1 MRYFNDYIRSPAQ
14 TQDSIRKSL
23 NRVDITKKDEEKQYV
38 FGWAKIAVDENG
50 NQLVDRQNDLIDP
63 EELEQTAYTY
73 VEFYREAGE
82 MHERGGA
89 GVLIESI
96 IFTKEK
102 MKTLGIEEGTLPE
115 GWWKKAHI
123 GISASTGDL
132 ADNHDLIEV
141 STMLGITATDS
152 NDGRIYWC
160 KIDSGRTRK
169 KSGHKGNHRIQGCI
183 PRWVRIMVS
192 ERCF

>member
-50 NQLVDRQNDLIDP
+50 NQLIDRQNDLIDP

-115 GWWKKAHI
+115 GWWV
-123 GISASTGDL
+123 GFTSQTMRSGQRLRTE
-132 ADNHDLIEV
+132 LIRCSV
-141 STMLGITATDS
+141 LRVKQSVLKL
-152 NDGRIYWC
+152 R
-160 KIDSGRTRK
+160 RK
-169 KSGHKGNHRIQGCI
+169 NNG
-183 PRWVRIMVS
+183 
-192 ERCF
+192 

>member
-102 MKTLGIEEGTLPE
+102 DEN
-115 GWWKKAHI
+115 
-123 GISASTGDL
+123 SRYR
-132 ADNHDLIEV
+132 
-141 STMLGITATDS
+141 
-152 NDGRIYWC
+152 GRY
-160 KIDSGRTRK
+160 
-169 KSGHKGNHRIQGCI
+169 
-183 PRWVRIMVS
+183 VA
-192 ERCF
+192 

>member
-50 NQLVDRQNDLIDP
+50 NQLIDRQNDLIDP

-115 GWWKKAHI
+115 GWW
-123 GISASTGDL
+123 
-132 ADNHDLIEV
+132 V
-141 STMLGITATDS
+141 STSQTMRSGQRLRTELIQCSQLRAKRNVLKLRRTNNGI
-152 NDGRIYWC
+152 
-160 KIDSGRTRK
+160 
-169 KSGHKGNHRIQGCI
+169 
-183 PRWVRIMVS
+183 
-192 ERCF
+192 

>member
-50 NQLVDRQNDLIDP
+50 KQLVDRQNDLIDP

-102 MKTLGIEEGTLPE
+102 MRKVRCQRAGGLDSISQTMKYGQRSKTE
-115 GWWKKAHI
+115 
-123 GISASTGDL
+123 
-132 ADNHDLIEV
+132 LIRCSV
-141 STMLGITATDS
+141 LRAKRNVLKSRRK
-152 NDGRIYWC
+152 NDGQIYRC

-169 KSGHKGNHRIQGCI
+169 KSSHKGDHRIQGCI
-183 PRWVRIMVS
+183 PGWVRIMVS

>member
-1 MRYFNDYIRSPAQ
+1 MKYFNDYIRSPAQ
-14 TQDSIRKSL
+14 EQDSIRKSL
-23 NRVDITKKDEEKQYV
+23 NRVDIAKKDEEKQYV

-115 GWWKKAHI
+115 GWWVGFHITDDEVWAKIKDGTYTMFSIEGKAKR
-123 GISASTGDL
+123 
-132 ADNHDLIEV
+132 IEV
-141 STMLGITATDS
+141 
-152 NDGRIYWC
+152 
-160 KIDSGRTRK
+160 
-169 KSGHKGNHRIQGCI
+169 
-183 PRWVRIMVS
+183 
-192 ERCF
+192 EEEE

>member
-1 MRYFNDYIRSPAQ
+1 MCIR
-14 TQDSIRKSL
+14 DR
-23 NRVDITKKDEEKQYV
+23 
-38 FGWAKIAVDENG
+38 AKIAIDENG

-102 MKTLGIEEGTLPE
+102 MKTLGIEEGTLP
-115 GWWKKAHI
+115 
-123 GISASTGDL
+123 
-132 ADNHDLIEV
+132 V
-141 STMLGITATDS
+141 SYTHLLLSRVRSEIT
-152 NDGRIYWC
+152 
-160 KIDSGRTRK
+160 
-169 KSGHKGNHRIQGCI
+169 
-183 PRWVRIMVS
+183 V
-192 ERCF
+192 E

>member
-1 MRYFNDYIRSPAQ
+1 MRYFNDYIRFPAQ

-102 MKTLGIEEGTLPE
+102 MKNSWYRGRYVCQRAGGLDS
-115 GWWKKAHI
+115 
-123 GISASTGDL
+123 ISQ
-132 ADNHDLIEV
+132 
-141 STMLGITATDS
+141 TMKYGQDQRRNLYDVQ
-152 NDGRIYWC
+152 Y
-160 KIDSGRTRK
+160 
-169 KSGHKGNHRIQGCI
+169 
-183 PRWVRIMVS
+183 
-192 ERCF
+192 

>member
-50 NQLVDRQNDLIDP
+50 NQLVDRQNDLIDT

-82 MHERGGA
+82 MHERGG
-89 GVLIESI
+89 VLHNTSTLCIGLRS
-96 IFTKEK
+96 
-102 MKTLGIEEGTLPE
+102 MKNL
-115 GWWKKAHI
+115 
-123 GISASTGDL
+123 
-132 ADNHDLIEV
+132 
-141 STMLGITATDS
+141 
-152 NDGRIYWC
+152 
-160 KIDSGRTRK
+160 
-169 KSGHKGNHRIQGCI
+169 
-183 PRWVRIMVS
+183 VS
-192 ERCF
+192 EEELQ

>member
-50 NQLVDRQNDLIDP
+50 NQLIDRQNDLIDP

-82 MHERGGA
+82 MHERGGVA
-89 GVLIESI
+89 TLVESVV
-96 IFTKEK
+96 FTEEK
-102 MKTLGIEEGTLPE
+102 CKAMGIPEGTLPV
-115 GWWKKAHI
+115 GWWI
-123 GISASTGDL
+123 GFKVLDKDVWEKVKDGTYSMFS
-132 ADNHDLIEV
+132 IEGEAERKEV
-141 STMLGITATDS
+141 KDDES
-152 NDGRIYWC
+152 ND
-160 KIDSGRTRK
+160 
-169 KSGHKGNHRIQGCI
+169 
-183 PRWVRIMVS
+183 
-192 ERCF
+192 

>member
-50 NQLVDRQNDLIDP
+50 KQLVDRQNDLIDP

-115 GWWKKAHI
+115 GWWLVS
-123 GISASTGDL
+123 ISQTMKYGQRSKTE
-132 ADNHDLIEV
+132 LIRCSV
-141 STMLGITATDS
+141 LRAKRNVLKSS
-152 NDGRIYWC
+152 RKNDGQI
-160 KIDSGRTRK
+160 
-169 KSGHKGNHRIQGCI
+169 HRC
-183 PRWVRIMVS
+183 
-192 ERCF
+192 

>member
-1 MRYFNDYIRSPAQ
+1 MKYFNDYIRSPAQ

-23 NRVDITKKDEEKQYV
+23 NRVDITKKDE
-38 FGWAKIAVDENG
+38 DENG

-115 GWWKKAHI
+115 GWWVGFHITDDEVWAKIKDGTYTMFSIEGKAKR
-123 GISASTGDL
+123 
-132 ADNHDLIEV
+132 IEV
-141 STMLGITATDS
+141 
-152 NDGRIYWC
+152 
-160 KIDSGRTRK
+160 
-169 KSGHKGNHRIQGCI
+169 
-183 PRWVRIMVS
+183 
-192 ERCF
+192 EEEE

>member
-50 NQLVDRQNDLIDP
+50 NQLIDRQNDLIDP

-102 MKTLGIEEGTLPE
+102 MKVRCL
-115 GWWKKAHI
+115 KA
-123 GISASTGDL
+123 GGL
-132 ADNHDLIEV
+132 V
-141 STMLGITATDS
+141 STSQTMRSGQRLRTELIQCSQLRAKRNVLKLRRTNNGI
-152 NDGRIYWC
+152 
-160 KIDSGRTRK
+160 
-169 KSGHKGNHRIQGCI
+169 
-183 PRWVRIMVS
+183 
-192 ERCF
+192 

>member
-50 NQLVDRQNDLIDP
+50 NQLIDRQNDLIDP

-115 GWWKKAHI
+115 GWWVGFTSQTMRSGQRLRTELIQCSQLRAKRNVLKLRRTNN
-123 GISASTGDL
+123 GI
-132 ADNHDLIEV
+132 
-141 STMLGITATDS
+141 
-152 NDGRIYWC
+152 
-160 KIDSGRTRK
+160 
-169 KSGHKGNHRIQGCI
+169 
-183 PRWVRIMVS
+183 
-192 ERCF
+192 

>member
-50 NQLVDRQNDLIDP
+50 NQLIDRQNDLIDP

-102 MKTLGIEEGTLPE
+102 MKTLGIEVRCL
-115 GWWKKAHI
+115 KA
-123 GISASTGDL
+123 GGL
-132 ADNHDLIEV
+132 V
-141 STMLGITATDS
+141 STSQTM
-152 NDGRIYWC
+152 R
-160 KIDSGRTRK
+160 SGQRLRTELIRCSVLRVKQSVLKLRRK
-169 KSGHKGNHRIQGCI
+169 NNG
-183 PRWVRIMVS
+183 
-192 ERCF
+192 

>member
-50 NQLVDRQNDLIDP
+50 NQLI
-63 EELEQTAYTY
+63 EQTAYTY

-115 GWWKKAHI
+115 GWWVGFHITDDEVWAKIKDGTYTMFSIEGKAKR
-123 GISASTGDL
+123 
-132 ADNHDLIEV
+132 IEV
-141 STMLGITATDS
+141 
-152 NDGRIYWC
+152 
-160 KIDSGRTRK
+160 
-169 KSGHKGNHRIQGCI
+169 
-183 PRWVRIMVS
+183 
-192 ERCF
+192 EEEE